1 MHNAPIDVQHPQTS
15 RLRGR
20 YASVASRVS
29 SPAGAGRGCK
39 RSRRPGRA
47 VTRSRRGVNQR
58 SRRPGQD
65 VAGPGHG
72 GQDPPARVPRRLAA
86 RAPRRHRRV
95 PSLHTRARTAHVP
108 FLVKRVVKPV
118 VKPAALLDTI
128 GASPLHARARAHA
141 RTHAHAHAHACDM
154 ILSTNTSRF

>member
-1 MHNAPIDVQHPQTS
+1 M
-15 RLRGR
+15 
-20 YASVASRVS
+20 ASRSTGRQSPGDASRWILAAVTGS
-29 SPAGAGRGCK
+29 SHVL
-39 RSRRPGRA
+39 RRPA
-47 VTRSRRGVNQR
+47 
-58 SRRPGQD
+58 QD

-118 VKPAALLDTI
+118 VKAAALLDTI